1 MKRQAKQKL
10 RQPIFAETFSFF
22 LQNLPRGEKQ
32 VKWGVLEKKKIFV
45 FVVLGLDKGGGR
57 GLWRQVTTGAV
68 LKRDIRGPSSFF
80 PNKLSSHGRKKTLKH
95 FGWSKA

>member
-1 MKRQAKQKL
+1 MEKNRL
-10 RQPIFAETFSFF
+10 S
-22 LQNLPRGEKQ
+22 GES
-32 VKWGVLEKKKIFV
+32 LKKKTIIF

-80 PNKLSSHGRKKTLKH
+80 PNKLSSNVATKKKH
-95 FGWSKA
+95 FAWSKT